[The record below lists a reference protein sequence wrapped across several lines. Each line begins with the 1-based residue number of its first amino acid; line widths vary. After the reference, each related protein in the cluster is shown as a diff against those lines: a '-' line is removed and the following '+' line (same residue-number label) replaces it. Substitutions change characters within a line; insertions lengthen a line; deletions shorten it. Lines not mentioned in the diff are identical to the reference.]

1 MTSDKPKT
9 HGKNDMSGTPRLS
22 TEAIEETFRGFV
34 TSTPIWSDDS
44 GGVLSVNT
52 QARRLGIFVYLVG
65 QISNKR
71 SIESLLLSL
80 PAEEL
85 TALKSN
91 LSSNKLESGYLT
103 ARPSSVKHYLQA
115 AIDLGLVVRQGAV
128 LRVTS
133 RGQFLLTAV
142 RANADAPYPLATPT
156 KIFFLFAILQNDYFG
171 TAAVVRSL
179 IKGSTQ
185 LTSIQRDH
193 QTELLALLAEVNE
206 RSQNARLSRI
216 LQDRMIAIR
225 NWRKPESYSEHLV
238 SAKLNWLADL
248 GVVDTGTSFKSRIV
262 INSEHEEWIRALG
275 EPSIPTD
282 THLLTLILQYS
293 FAIPTD
299 PSDMKSD
306 VCSALGEAFSRL
318 AGDVGLQKIRCN
330 DFLLFLLCSY
340 TGLLAQLLAQRMPVL
355 DREITKCAGVTYKA
369 HFASRPTQSFIVV
382 TP

>member
-1 MTSDKPKT
+1 MLRKP
-9 HGKNDMSGTPRLS
+9 GLS
-22 TEAIEETFRGFV
+22 TEAVEETFRGFV

-52 QARRLGIFVYLVG
+52 QARRLGVFVYLVG

-85 TALKSN
+85 AALKSN
-91 LSSNKLESGYLT
+91 LSSNKLEAGYLT
-103 ARPSSVKHYLQA
+103 GPSSVKHYLQA

-133 RGQFLLTAV
+133 HGQFLLTAV

-185 LTSIQRDH
+185 LASIQREH
-193 QTELLALLAEVNE
+193 QAELLGLLAEVNE

-225 NWRKPESYSEHLV
+225 NWKKPESYSEHLV

-248 GVVDTGTSFKSRIV
+248 GVVDTGPSFKSRIV
-262 INSEHEEWIRALG
+262 INSEHEAWIRALG

-293 FAIPTD
+293 FAILTEQ
-299 PSDMKSD
+299 SDMKSD
-306 VCSALGEAFSRL
+306 VCSALDEAFNRL
-318 AGDVGLQKIRCN
+318 ARDVALQKIRCN

-340 TGLLAQLLAQRMPVL
+340 TSLLAQLVAQRTPVL
-355 DREITKCAGVTYKA
+355 DGEITKCAGVTYKA